1 MRSERDGSG
10 DPPAGGGVL
19 ARGGGPV
26 SAPPRARPGGTGAR
40 PYAGAWPVLLTPFTE
55 HGNVDWP
62 AYEALLR
69 WFLEQGVGGLFAV
82 CLSSEM
88 YDLSPEERLRL
99 ARVASGVVAGRVP
112 VVATGSFGEDAA
124 AHAESVRRTA
134 ATGVDA
140 VILTLPP
147 FAQSEAELERY
158 FDAIL
163 EGTDAPLGIYEC
175 PVPARRSL
183 PATLVGRLA
192 RTGRFVAYKETSCDL
207 PTLEAKCA
215 AAAGTPM
222 AVLQANTPYM
232 REALRLGCTGSMCIS
247 ANVGPDLARDALSR
261 PGPEG
266 AAAHR
271 RLCVVDAL
279 MRLNHPA
286 AGKFLLAERGLPL
299 GLTTRKKTP
308 PLTEEVK
315 VLLRESWRLVQPPD
329 AGPGPA
335 APARRTG
342 GDAIASPREK
352 ERAASG

>member
-1 MRSERDGSG
+1 VSTPVRPRPNGTATG
-10 DPPAGGGVL
+10 AG
-19 ARGGGPV
+19 A
-26 SAPPRARPGGTGAR
+26 AR

-55 HGNVDWP
+55 SGDVDWP

-69 WFLEQGVGGLFAV
+69 WFLERGVGGLFAV

-88 YDLSPEERLRL
+88 YDLTPEERHRL
-99 ARVASGVVAGRVP
+99 ARVAVDLVGGRVP
-112 VVATGSFGEDAA
+112 VVATGSFGEDAS

-140 VILTLPP
+140 VILTVPP
-147 FAQSEAELERY
+147 FARSEAELERY

-175 PVPARRSL
+175 PVPERRSL
-183 PATLVGRLA
+183 PATLVERLA
-192 RTGRFVAYKETSCDL
+192 RSGRFVAYKETSCDL

-222 AVLQANTPYM
+222 AVLQANTPYL
-232 REALRLGCTGSMCIS
+232 RAALRLGCTGSMCIS
-247 ANVGPDLARDALSR
+247 ANVGPDLARDALTL

-266 AAAHR
+266 VEAHR

-279 MRLNHPA
+279 MRLNHPV

-299 GLTTRKKTP
+299 GLTTRKRTP
-308 PLTEEVK
+308 PLSEEVK
-315 VLLRESWRLVQPPD
+315 VLLRESWRLVQPQG
-329 AGPGPA
+329 AGAGT
-335 APARRTG
+335 APAPSAVLG
-342 GDAIASPREK
+342 P
-352 ERAASG
+352 